1 MTGLPYREKAVH
13 HHMAAR
19 RRVERPYRISKR
31 LLIGLWVYVG
41 LLALSMAVIVLLGIL
56 PALGAGR

>member
-31 LLIGLWVYVG
+31 LLISLWVYVG